1 MKLHATISAGI
12 LLLALALAGCGTS
25 DRNDSPALDRGTR
38 RQPATKDTSARAM
51 NFPRGKGSVYFRLKE
66 INGVPDTVGMRS
78 WLGVYEAEGKTAR
91 FQLDLKLPRHHD
103 NSGRFSSAQGTL
115 YRVRNSDPSIL
126 LSDIAK
132 ALKASAPP
140 QPRKRL
146 DSLTLPMVVLGTR
159 MSRSNDSN
167 GGHLASEPE
176 GNWIATKV
184 FVADGDA
191 EFFLN
196 LNLIDG
202 WGEISIKDAGYGD
215 AVVGELAEVL

>member
-1 MKLHATISAGI
+1 MKLHAIFSTGI
-12 LLLALALAGCGTS
+12 LLLSLAITGCEIN
-25 DRNDSPALDRGTR
+25 DRKDLPSATRGGKKNPVAR
-38 RQPATKDTSARAM
+38 DTSGQAI

-66 INGVPDTVGMRS
+66 ITDVPDTIGMRS

-103 NSGRFSSAQGTL
+103 NSGRFSSARGTL
-115 YRVRNSDPSIL
+115 YRVSNSDPSIL
-126 LSDIAK
+126 LGDIAK
-132 ALKASAPP
+132 ALKANAPP
-140 QPRKRL
+140 KPKKRL
-146 DSLTLPMVVLGTR
+146 DSLTLPMVVLGTG
-159 MSRSNDSN
+159 MSRANDSN

-191 EFFLN
+191 EFYLN

-202 WGEISIKDAGYGD
+202 WGEISIKDENYGD